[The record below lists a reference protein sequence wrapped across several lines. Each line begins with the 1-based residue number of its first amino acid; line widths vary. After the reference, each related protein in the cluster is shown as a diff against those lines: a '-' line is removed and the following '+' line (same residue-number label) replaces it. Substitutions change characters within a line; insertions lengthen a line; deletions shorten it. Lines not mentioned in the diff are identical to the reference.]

1 MDSRSE
7 EARKHTPGPWLW
19 TGQYGRSNLFG
30 ADSELVL
37 FEVGGLYCKGDALLI
52 AAAPDMLEAL
62 KALRSQCWGG
72 CSCTDPS
79 EEENAAWDLAEA
91 AIAKAEGRTP

>member
-1 MDSRSE
+1 MSDTP
-7 EARKHTPGPWLW
+7 KHTPGPWLW

-52 AAAPDMLEAL
+52 AAAPEMLEAL
-62 KALRSQCWGG
+62 KEARNFVGQFVRYEPPKNHRDTLLL
-72 CSCTDPS
+72 DKI
-79 EEENAAWDLAEA
+79 EA
-91 AIAKAEGRTP
+91 AIAKAEGRQP

>member
-7 EARKHTPGPWLW
+7 EVPKHTPGPWLW
-19 TGQYGRSNLFG
+19 TGQYGRTNLFG

-52 AAAPDMLEAL
+52 AAAPEMLQTL
-62 KALRSQCWGG
+62 KLFYDWSKNVTKYPPYWVQTTFVDK
-72 CSCTDPS
+72 CS
-79 EEENAAWDLAEA
+79 EI
-91 AIAKAEGRTP
+91 IAKAEGRTP